1 MQNLTI
7 LSRKSPLARI
17 QAKLVANEIS
27 KSLPKIKIEYIFKS
41 SLGDLDQDTPLDKM
55 PDIGVFTNDIR
66 EDLISNK
73 ADIAVH
79 SWKDL
84 PIDFEEGTEILG
96 TLQRAD
102 MRDMVFFKKFNLDKK
117 DLSILS
123 SSPRRK
129 KNLSA
134 FLPKAMPLNL
144 DQINFKEVRG
154 NIHTRFKK
162 FLDGEEDGLVVAK
175 AAIDRILHNEIEEFT
190 RDRDKLLGMV
200 QDLNWMVIPLSEN
213 PCAAAQGALAIKC
226 RSNDN
231 STKEIIKSI
240 SSFSSMSSIE
250 EERKILQSYGGGCHQ
265 KIGSSVEVL
274 ETGLVK
280 TTKGETEE
288 GRNISK
294 RFFVAN
300 KENKTFFSDVSEM
313 NYFPASREEQSFFK
327 RVNLQD
333 AENELPKIN
342 NKGIYV
348 SRSNAIGE
356 SIKIDDSNIIWT
368 SGVDTWISL
377 AMKGFWVNGTSDSLG
392 EKNSPGENPFKDMDW
407 LKVSHADA
415 ENRDI
420 DIIATY
426 KLEPLELKK
435 RMQSC
440 EYFYWMSASSF
451 KLAIDTFPEILTKKH
466 SCGLG
471 NTYDFINGMIPENT
485 FPCLNYDSWL
495 EQIKANH

>member
-1 MQNLTI
+1 MQNLKI

-175 AAIDRILHNEIEEFT
+175 AAIDRFLQNKNGEFEKAVT
-190 RDRDKLLGMV
+190 GFSGLVMSDPGN
-200 QDLNWMVIPLSEN
+200 DL
-213 PCAAAQGALAIKC
+213 A
-226 RSNDN
+226 DN
-231 STKEIIKSI
+231 SQYWLAECYYTMKNYKRAVIEFEKV
-240 SSFSSMSSIE
+240 FTFAGTDKDDDAQLKLGHCHRSMGNIAKARE
-250 EERKILQSYGGGCHQ
+250 EYQRL
-265 KIGSSVEVL
+265 
-274 ETGLVK
+274 T
-280 TTKGETEE
+280 
-288 GRNISK
+288 
-294 RFFVAN
+294 
-300 KENKTFFSDVSEM
+300 D
-313 NYFPASREEQSFFK
+313 YFPGSEFYEKARE
-327 RVNLQD
+327 
-333 AENELPKIN
+333 
-342 NKGIYV
+342 
-348 SRSNAIGE
+348 
-356 SIKIDDSNIIWT
+356 
-368 SGVDTWISL
+368 SL
-377 AMKGFWVNGTSDSLG
+377 KQ
-392 EKNSPGENPFKDMDW
+392 
-407 LKVSHADA
+407 LKV
-415 ENRDI
+415 
-420 DIIATY
+420 
-426 KLEPLELKK
+426 
-435 RMQSC
+435 Q
-440 EYFYWMSASSF
+440 
-451 KLAIDTFPEILTKKH
+451 
-466 SCGLG
+466 
-471 NTYDFINGMIPENT
+471 
-485 FPCLNYDSWL
+485 
-495 EQIKANH
+495 